1 MVTLVKPPT
10 TLDEQTTLLIGRG
23 LEIADQDACRR
34 LLYDTSY
41 YRLTGY
47 ARQFQLNPRAGN
59 NTFVQGVTLDR
70 LGHIMALD
78 ADLAMAL
85 MRCLGIVEK
94 VVRARFAYELAHAHG
109 ETAFYLE
116 PASYLSV
123 TPGLDAFLDRVRAE
137 LIRAKSATVT
147 RYAPAGDLSQVP
159 VWVAFELLSFGTLSK
174 MLEYL
179 TNRGPRDL
187 VAGSFSE
194 QKALFPSTIHS
205 LAVLRNR
212 CAHHGQL
219 WHRPLTIQTP
229 IVRKQKRGA
238 PAFDPQGVYPAVLAA
253 RRLIR
258 GIPGGQ
264 ASVAEVERLIDADA
278 EFARGILQPSPR

>member
-10 TLDEQTTLLIGRG
+10 TLDEQTTLLIQRG
-23 LEIADQDACRR
+23 LEIADQDAYRK
-34 LLYDTSY
+34 LLYNTSY

-47 ARQFQLNPRAGN
+47 ARQFQLDPRGGN
-59 NTFVQGVTLDR
+59 DKFVQGVTLDQ
-70 LGHIMALD
+70 LGRIMALD
-78 ADLAMAL
+78 ADLATGL
-85 MRCLGIVEK
+85 MRCLGMVEK
-94 VVRARFAYELAHAHG
+94 VVRARFAYELAHVHG

-116 PASYLSV
+116 RANYLSV
-123 TPGLDAFLDRVRAE
+123 TPGLDGFLDRVRDE
-137 LIRAKSATVT
+137 LIRAKSVTVT
-147 RYAPAGDLSQVP
+147 RYAPTGDLSQVP

-179 TNRGPRDL
+179 TDRGPRDL

-229 IVRKQKRGA
+229 LVRKQKRRA
-238 PAFDPQGVYPAVLAA
+238 PPFDPQGAYPAVLAA
-253 RRLIR
+253 GRLLR
-258 GIPGGQ
+258 SIPGGQ
-264 ASVAEVERLIDADA
+264 ASVAEVERIIESDP
-278 EFARGILQPSPR
+278 EFARGILEPSPR